1 MEHPQLIFIK
11 DLVVGFCAVIG
22 MVLGIKNYLNDRKK
36 DRVNLKITP
45 KAVKTKG
52 KGPNGQ
58 SLFIVSESE
67 FDIETSAN
75 LFAIEIVNLSAFP
88 LVISEVGL
96 MSQATMDKMIIP
108 FPLITGEGKL
118 PHKLTERDSITIYGS
133 LDDIAQ
139 SRLIGTLNL
148 AYVKMLAGIQKVVR
162 QWHCFHSTSSWPNT
176 HNKAFKT
183 DSQRSAFL
191 VCFNFS
197 VYGTML

>member
-1 MEHPQLIFIK
+1 MEHSQLIFIK

-139 SRLIGTLNL
+139 SQLIGTLNL
-148 AYVKMLAGIQKVVR
+148 AYVKTACG
-162 QWHCFHSTSSWPNT
+162 HTESSTSVALLSLNQQL
-176 HNKAFKT
+176 AEY
-183 DSQRSAFL
+183 A
-191 VCFNFS
+191 
-197 VYGTML
+197 

>member
-1 MEHPQLIFIK
+1 MEHSQLIFIK

-22 MVLGIKNYLNDRKK
+22 MFMGIKNYLNDRKK

-45 KAVKTKG
+45 KVKG

-96 MSQATMDKMIIP
+96 MSQATMDKVIIP

-139 SRLIGTLNL
+139 SQLIGTLNL
-148 AYVKMLAGIQKVVR
+148 AYVKTACG
-162 QWHCFHSTSSWPNT
+162 HTESSTSVALLSLNQQL
-176 HNKAFKT
+176 AEY
-183 DSQRSAFL
+183 A
-191 VCFNFS
+191 
-197 VYGTML
+197 